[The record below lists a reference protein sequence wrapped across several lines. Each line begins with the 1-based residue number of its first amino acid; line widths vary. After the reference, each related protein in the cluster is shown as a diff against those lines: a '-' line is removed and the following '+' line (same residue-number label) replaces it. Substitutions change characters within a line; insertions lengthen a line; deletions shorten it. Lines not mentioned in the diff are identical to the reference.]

1 MTQVGD
7 DLRQDSLILQ
17 LLRVMEDLW
26 RREGLEMRMMIYD
39 CISTGFER
47 GLLQVVQNATTLG
60 SVILESTLGKL
71 SIPEEDEAATGS
83 AEGDG
88 TGKSGAENRKSM
100 SRKSTSSASQSG
112 TLSLKLRSAA
122 KALGGH
128 GVLREWLMHQVY
140 SELPASDPA
149 ARAQEMERYV
159 SWVVLARQRSVS

>member
-1 MTQVGD
+1 MVQVGD

-60 SVILESTLGKL
+60 SIILESTLGKL
-71 SIPEEDEAATGS
+71 SVSDAQPTAADSSADASTPDRKAVPRKAAT
-83 AEGDG
+83 
-88 TGKSGAENRKSM
+88 
-100 SRKSTSSASQSG
+100 SQSG
-112 TLSLKLRSAA
+112 TLSLKLRSAV

-128 GVLREWLMHQVY
+128 GVLREWLMHQVGT
-140 SELPASDPA
+140 EIPASDAA
-149 ARAQEMERYV
+149 ARIGEMER
-159 SWVVLARQRSVS
+159 